1 MDDFVFM
8 INGKLAKDFLSEG
21 ELKNA
26 IISFKLSEIKY
37 CINNIHKTPILILDD
52 AVSAVDTKT
61 EEIILH
67 NIMTERKDRTTL
79 VVASRVSTV
88 SHLDKIIVLNDGEL
102 EAFDTPA
109 NLLKISPTYQKMVKL
124 QELEKEVEGGK

>member
-1 MDDFVFM
+1 MDD
-8 INGKLAKDFLSEG
+8 S
-21 ELKNA
+21 
-26 IISFKLSEIKY
+26 
-37 CINNIHKTPILILDD
+37 
-52 AVSAVDTKT
+52 VSAVDTKT
-61 EEIILH
+61 EETILH

-88 SHLDKIIVLNDGEL
+88 AHLDKIIVLNEGKL

-109 NLLKISPTYQKMVKL
+109 RLLEISPTYQKMVKL